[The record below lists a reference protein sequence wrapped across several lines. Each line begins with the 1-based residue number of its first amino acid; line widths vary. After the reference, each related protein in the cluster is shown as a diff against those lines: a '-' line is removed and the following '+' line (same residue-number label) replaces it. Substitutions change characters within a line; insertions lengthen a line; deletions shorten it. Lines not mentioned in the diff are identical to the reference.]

1 MSKIDEKLRQMGYD
15 IKPTPPPTTDFVQGY
30 RAGNTVY
37 LSGAGPRGTDG
48 SIVLGKVG
56 KDLTVE
62 QGYDAARLCAVNLL
76 ANLKGIIGDLDK
88 VKHIARLFGMVNA
101 TPDFIEHAKVI
112 NGASELFWEAFGE
125 KGQHARAAVG
135 MSSLPN
141 GMAVEVEL
149 IVELEE

>member
-62 QGYDAARLCAVNLL
+62 QGIRRGPV
-76 ANLKGIIGDLDK
+76 
-88 VKHIARLFGMVNA
+88 VR
-101 TPDFIEHAKVI
+101 PQPP
-112 NGASELFWEAFGE
+112 
-125 KGQHARAAVG
+125 GQ
-135 MSSLPN
+135 
-141 GMAVEVEL
+141 
-149 IVELEE
+149 LEEHHRRPGQSQAHRPALPAW